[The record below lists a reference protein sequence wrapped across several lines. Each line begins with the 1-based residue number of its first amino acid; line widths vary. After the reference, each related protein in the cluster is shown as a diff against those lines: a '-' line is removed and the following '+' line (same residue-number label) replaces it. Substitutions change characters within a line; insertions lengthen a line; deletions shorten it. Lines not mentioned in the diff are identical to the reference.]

1 MAGVSFPIPKRA
13 AAGRAL
19 IVGNPQGRG
28 TTLAAMQALGFDC
41 AELDNPYAATAELL
55 KRPLVYRAL
64 VLSLSSL
71 YREEIAVIGTV
82 RRRLPHV
89 DIWLAHTEGRQAAM
103 VEALRL
109 GAAGLLAEDGALH
122 RIAGQ
127 AEEQPPTPS
136 PQPQSA
142 APEPADSEPAGT
154 EPLLSADELRALLEE
169 QPANPPTDVT

>member
-1 MAGVSFPIPKRA
+1 MAGVSFPTQKRSA

-19 IVGNPQGRG
+19 IVGNAQGRG
-28 TTLAAMQALGFDC
+28 ATLAAMQALGFAC
-41 AELDNPYAATAELL
+41 AELDDPYAATAELL

-71 YREEIAVIGTV
+71 YREELSAIPTV
-82 RRRLPHV
+82 RGRLPHV

-122 RIAGQ
+122 RISGQ
-127 AEEQPPTPS
+127 AAAEHVPTPD
-136 PQPQSA
+136 A
-142 APEPADSEPAGT
+142 EPAGST
-154 EPLLSADELRALLEE
+154 HELPEI
-169 QPANPPTDVT
+169 D

>member
-1 MAGVSFPIPKRA
+1 MAGVSFPTQKRSAA

-28 TTLAAMQALGFDC
+28 ATLAAMQAMGYAC
-41 AELDNPYAATAELL
+41 AELDDPYAATAELL

-71 YREEIAVIGTV
+71 YREEVAVIATV
-82 RRRLPHV
+82 RKRLPHV

-122 RIAGQ
+122 RISGQ
-127 AEEQPPTPS
+127 AEEP
-136 PQPQSA
+136 
-142 APEPADSEPAGT
+142 APATLHVSETEPAESDLGSVEPI
-154 EPLLSADELRALLEE
+154 LSADELRAL
-169 QPANPPTDVT
+169 